1 MESSDQANNERNNHQ
16 MSGIYNTA
24 NNDDQMFSGERT
36 EFGMCVFSD
45 PHTQAA
51 YQKYEDE
58 YKKKYALHQAY
69 NKQEFLRRMRAD
81 IKREYLTRKKQLKHL
96 QKDAAIDFRNAEMSL
111 QEHYASTQASQLQ
124 SEYSHRAVDI
134 CAPLVSQVTLPD
146 GQLFDVKTFNL
157 EGEFAKLVQNHKN
170 LVEQQNESYRQWW
183 EEEQRQ
189 REWEAANTASW
200 GRFMQHQQED
210 PTTTST
216 STEWWNQTPP
226 TPAKDEE
233 EEEESGTPS
242 QYRGAFGG
250 CYDDDEYSPQEG
262 YNLHDEESELDDEIL
277 DSNNKWGMSMTAL
290 EKNILEEG
298 EEAEKRL
305 ENEPNQDFWGVAEVQ
320 RAVMRANSLFE
331 FLKERAVIEEHKAM
345 EIPDCLQIPDEPA
358 STGSSITAPKSK
370 KPKAHVTTTKP
381 RNNKQQ
387 QQRKFVP
394 LKVTENTNRT
404 NEVTAIL
411 TANKLEINVPKR
423 KLQNMEAMKRNNRKW
438 KSINTEHKQSA
449 ARGTRIADLPQAA
462 VFDYYNDNSD

>member
-1 MESSDQANNERNNHQ
+1 

-24 NNDDQMFSGERT
+24 NTANNNDDQMFSGERT
-36 EFGMCVFSD
+36 EFGMRVFSD
-45 PHTQAA
+45 PHVQIT
-51 YQKYEDE
+51 YQKYEDG
-58 YKKKYALHQAY
+58 YKKKYDLHQAY
-69 NKQEFLRRMRAD
+69 CKQEFLRKMRAD
-81 IKREYLTRKKQLKHL
+81 IRREYLTRKKQLKHL

-111 QEHYASTQASQLQ
+111 QEHYTSVQASQLQ
-124 SEYSHRAVDI
+124 SKYGHCAVDI
-134 CAPLVSQVTLPD
+134 CAPLVSQIQLPTGEILD
-146 GQLFDVKTFNL
+146 LKTFRSDS
-157 EGEFAKLVQNHKN
+157 EFAKVVEMHKN
-170 LVEQQNESYRQWW
+170 LVKERNESYRQWW

-189 REWEAANTASW
+189 REWEVANTASW
-200 GRFMQHQQED
+200 GQIIMQHQQED

-216 STEWWNQTPP
+216 SAEWCNQTPP

-233 EEEESGTPS
+233 EEEEE
-242 QYRGAFGG
+242 Q
-250 CYDDDEYSPQEG
+250 G
-262 YNLHDEESELDDEIL
+262 YNFDDEESELDDEIL
-277 DSNNKWGMSMTAL
+277 DSNNKWGISMTAL

-305 ENEPNQDFWGVAEVQ
+305 ENEPNQDFWDVAEVQ

-358 STGSSITAPKSK
+358 STGSSITATKSK
-370 KPKAHVTTTKP
+370 KPKAHITVTTKP
-381 RNNKQQ
+381 RNKQQ

-394 LKVTENTNRT
+394 LKVTENTNHT

-423 KLQNMEAMKRNNRKW
+423 KLQNMEAMKRHNKKW
-438 KSINTEHKQSA
+438 KSINTQHKQSA
-449 ARGTRIADLPQAA
+449 ARGTRIAHLPQAA

>member
-1 MESSDQANNERNNHQ
+1 
-16 MSGIYNTA
+16 MSGIFYNPDNTA
-24 NNDDQMFSGERT
+24 NTDNNNNNDDRMFSGERT
-36 EFGMCVFSD
+36 EFGMRVFSD
-45 PHTQAA
+45 PRTQATF
-51 YQKYEDE
+51 QKYEDE

-96 QKDAAIDFRNAEMSL
+96 QKDAGIDFRNAEMSL
-111 QEHYASTQASQLQ
+111 QEHYASTQASQMQ

-170 LVEQQNESYRQWW
+170 LVEQQNESYRQWC

-216 STEWWNQTPP
+216 SAEWWNQTPP
-226 TPAKDEE
+226 TPAYD
-233 EEEESGTPS
+233 EEESGTPS
-242 QYRGAFGG
+242 QYGDAFGG
-250 CYDDDEYSPQEG
+250 CYDD
-262 YNLHDEESELDDEIL
+262 DEESELDDEIL
-277 DSNNKWGMSMTAL
+277 DSNNKWGMSMTAFEKMIL
-290 EKNILEEG
+290 EKG
-298 EEAEKRL
+298 EEAAQKQQ
-305 ENEPNQDFWGVAEVQ
+305 ENSQDLCGDAEFEN
-320 RAVMRANSLFE
+320 AVMRAYNMFE
-331 FLKERAVIEEHKAM
+331 LVKRRAAIEEHEAM
-345 EIPDCLQIPDEPA
+345 QIPDCPPIPDEPA
-358 STGSSITAPKSK
+358 TTGSSIATTKSQ
-370 KPKAHVTTTKP
+370 KPKAHVTSAKS
-381 RNNKQQ
+381 RNNKQR

-394 LKVTENTNRT
+394 LQITENTNRT

-423 KLQNMEAMKRNNRKW
+423 KLQNMEDMKRNNKKW
-438 KSINTEHKQSA
+438 KSINAQNKQSA
-449 ARGTRIADLPQAA
+449 ARGTRIAHLPQAA
-462 VFDYYNDNSD
+462 VFDYYDSN

>member
-1 MESSDQANNERNNHQ
+1 

-24 NNDDQMFSGERT
+24 NNNDDQMFSGERT
-36 EFGMCVFSD
+36 EFGLRVFSD
-45 PHTQAA
+45 PHMQIT

-69 NKQEFLRRMRAD
+69 CKQEFLRKMRAD

-111 QEHYASTQASQLQ
+111 QEHYTSVQASQLL
-124 SEYSHRAVDI
+124 SKYGHCAVDI
-134 CAPLVSQVTLPD
+134 CAPLVSQIQLPTGEILD
-146 GQLFDVKTFNL
+146 LKTFRSDI
-157 EGEFAKLVQNHKN
+157 EFAKVVEMHKN
-170 LVEQQNESYRQWW
+170 LVKEQNESYRQWW

-189 REWEAANTASW
+189 REWEAANLASW
-200 GRFMQHQQED
+200 GLIMQHQQED

-216 STEWWNQTPP
+216 SAEWWNQTPP
-226 TPAKDEE
+226 TPAED

-250 CYDDDEYSPQEG
+250 CYDDYEDSPQEG

-305 ENEPNQDFWGVAEVQ
+305 ENEPNLDFWGVADVQ

-370 KPKAHVTTTKP
+370 KPKAHITATSTKP
-381 RNNKQQ
+381 RNKQQ

-423 KLQNMEAMKRNNRKW
+423 KLQNMEAMKRHNKKW
-438 KSINTEHKQSA
+438 KSINAQHKQSA
-449 ARGTRIADLPQAA
+449 ARGTRIAHLPQAA